1 MEILSLSS
9 LDQLLKESYSLLA
22 EVVEVLMAVQVV
34 VDKQVEVQVV

>member
-9 LDQLLKESYSLLA
+9 LDQPLKESYSLLE
-22 EVVEVLMAVQVV
+22 EVVEALMDLQEV